1 MAPVVN
7 RADTQVHLQQSSA
20 DGDFVRTWQ
29 KKKER
34 KQDDKFGKKQDGK
47 NFGKKR
53 ESTPSLLF
61 LKHMSCFKKFS
72 WQVFEK

>member
-1 MAPVVN
+1 MAPVDN
-7 RADTQVHLQQSSA
+7 RADTQVHLLQSSA
-20 DGDFVRTWQ
+20 DGAFVRTWQ

-53 ESTPSLLF
+53 ESTPSPPFSETHVLF
-61 LKHMSCFKKFS
+61 
-72 WQVFEK
+72 

>member
-1 MAPVVN
+1 MAPVDN

-34 KQDDKFGKKQDGK
+34 KQDDKFGK
-47 NFGKKR
+47 
-53 ESTPSLLF
+53 
-61 LKHMSCFKKFS
+61 
-72 WQVFEK
+72 